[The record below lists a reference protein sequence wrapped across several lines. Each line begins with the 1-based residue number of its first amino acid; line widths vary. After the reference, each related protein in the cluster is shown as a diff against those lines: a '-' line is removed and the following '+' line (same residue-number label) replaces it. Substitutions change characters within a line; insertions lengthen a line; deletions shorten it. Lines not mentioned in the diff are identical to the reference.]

1 MELLE
6 WRLVLSCDSDF
17 TDSVLTITCSAED
30 DSIRVRIDDGG
41 VLFLNEVAI
50 TGAPST
56 SNTDEIVIAAGG
68 GDDHI
73 TGDQSTGALGPGATD
88 EASGKSEIEVTVDAG
103 AGTDTRAQKEDDD
116 EN

>member
-17 TDSVLTITCSAED
+17 TDSVLTTTCSAED

-41 VLFLNEVAI
+41 ALLLNEVAI

-56 SNTDEIVIAAGG
+56 RNTDEIVIAAGAG
-68 GDDHI
+68 YVHGDGSDI
-73 TGDQSTGALGPGATD
+73 VRL
-88 EASGKSEIEVTVDAG
+88 
-103 AGTDTRAQKEDDD
+103 RF
-116 EN
+116 ENTFG

>member
-41 VLFLNEVAI
+41 ALLLNEVAI

-56 SNTDEIVIAAGG
+56 RNTDEIVIAG
-68 GDDHI
+68 
-73 TGDQSTGALGPGATD
+73 
-88 EASGKSEIEVTVDAG
+88 G
-103 AGTDTRAQKEDDD
+103 AGYVHGDGSDIVRLRF
-116 EN
+116 ENTFG